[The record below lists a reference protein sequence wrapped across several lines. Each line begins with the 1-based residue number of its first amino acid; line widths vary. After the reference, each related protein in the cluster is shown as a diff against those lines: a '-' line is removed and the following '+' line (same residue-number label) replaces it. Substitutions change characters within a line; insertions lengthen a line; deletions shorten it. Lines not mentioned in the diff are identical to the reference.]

1 MRKIISLLVPGLLL
15 GALAAPADAAIYST
29 SFSGTVTQQTGTALS
44 VGGAISGAFVYSS
57 DQGRFLSFTV
67 DGASATPP
75 YASVVSTTPGAN
87 PFTALFEAQ
96 NSAVQ
101 QGGTN
106 QTFSLDLEA
115 LTSFKN
121 ATALAILADPTLK
134 SQLDPSLSQF
144 SYFIGNAD
152 GTGIRSVTAALTV
165 SSLNTAVPEPVSL
178 ALLAAPVFG
187 VVLRRRG

>member
-1 MRKIISLLVPGLLL
+1 
-15 GALAAPADAAIYST
+15 
-29 SFSGTVTQQTGTALS
+29 
-44 VGGAISGAFVYSS
+44 
-57 DQGRFLSFTV
+57 
-67 DGASATPP
+67 
-75 YASVVSTTPGAN
+75 
-87 PFTALFEAQ
+87 
-96 NSAVQ
+96 
-101 QGGTN
+101 
-106 QTFSLDLEA
+106 
-115 LTSFKN
+115 
-121 ATALAILADPTLK
+121 LK